1 MVYFKLL
8 APFTQAVS
16 ACVFPFVVHF
26 RRAWF
31 GQATTNQD
39 TLIRANRNAKHAQ
52 GNKMWQYALNPVFD
66 NSLIK
71 ALSSKNGLDSV
82 FIFILFGKSNDQGIY
97 SKVLEVKPCFNQV

>member
-1 MVYFKLL
+1 M
-8 APFTQAVS
+8 
-16 ACVFPFVVHF
+16 VHF

-39 TLIRANRNAKHAQ
+39 TLIRANRNAKNAQ
-52 GNKMWQYALNPVFD
+52 GNKMWQHALIPIFD

-71 ALSSKNGLDSV
+71 ALRSKNGLDSV

-97 SKVLEVKPCFNQV
+97 SKVLVLTKCKRCDNQLNGIIKN